1 MVLKPPGQTLAKVGD
16 SGAHRQLIHLGQLCI
31 HLLLLLLLMA
41 RKIDSSVV
49 PLVYPIDRNHPNHV
63 SSDAN

>member
-1 MVLKPPGQTLAKVGD
+1 MVLTPSGQTLGKVGD
-16 SGAHRQLIHLGQLCI
+16 SGARRQLIHLGQL
-31 HLLLLLLLMA
+31 LLLLLLLMA